1 MKPSKD
7 RLYVP
12 EHQGL
17 FLEESPR
24 LQRRDGDVFF
34 LEKEFVQ
41 KLVIEGGASRF
52 LESWKG
58 WG

>member
-1 MKPSKD
+1 MKLSEE

-34 LEKEFVQ
+34 LEKEFMR
-41 KLVIEGGASRF
+41 KLVIEGGANRL
-52 LESWKG
+52 LEFRRG